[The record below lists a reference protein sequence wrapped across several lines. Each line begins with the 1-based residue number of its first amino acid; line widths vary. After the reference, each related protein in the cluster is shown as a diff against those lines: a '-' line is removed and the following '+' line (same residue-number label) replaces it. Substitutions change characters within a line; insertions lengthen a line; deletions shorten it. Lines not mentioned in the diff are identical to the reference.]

1 MNDDPSVRAPDPH
14 TPTVSLSNR
23 HRWSVCPASAVL
35 PQVRTPS
42 GPSAQEGT
50 AAHTVAEWAVQRAF
64 QSANVADVA
73 PTVEPPPG
81 LDGFDY
87 SAAGLAAW
95 RADVATF
102 AQTYAKAARALTGP
116 GQAFAMPEL
125 KFNRFERHGVTVLG
139 VADLVAWN
147 SASKHAVIGDYKF
160 GRSPV
165 GCGTASDPNEQVAA
179 AAVLFDAQFA
189 NLGAQSFS
197 LFVYQPR
204 IRYGE
209 AWQEIRGLDRA
220 WLDAQTAK
228 LDAELAAVALAAD
241 AVALG
246 DTPTAVP
253 GEQCKYCPSARFC
266 PASATYGATALAVD
280 AGRRAVVDLTASEV
294 MALWS
299 QRAAFKQF
307 EDDLRERV
315 RFLHEIGD
323 PAVTTRRRAGATM
336 WVNPVAAAEALMLAD
351 RYDLLQPPSVDKARA
366 ALGAQVDAL
375 TTRAPDVLT
384 FVSTDGK
391 QPERAANAF
400 AKYLPN
406 NA

>member
-1 MNDDPSVRAPDPH
+1 MSGDPSIRTPDPSN
-14 TPTVSLSNR
+14 PTVSLSNR
-23 HRWSVCPASAVL
+23 HRWGVCPASAVL

-42 GPSAQEGT
+42 GPSALEGT
-50 AAHTVAEWAVQRAF
+50 AAHTVAEWAVQRTF
-64 QSANVADVA
+64 QSANVADAA

-87 SAAGLAAW
+87 SQAGRAAW
-95 RADVATF
+95 QADVVTF
-102 AQTYAKAARALTGP
+102 AQTYATSARALTGN
-116 GQAFAMPEL
+116 GQSFAMPEL
-125 KFNRFERHGVTVLG
+125 KFNRFERHGVAVLG
-139 VADLVAWN
+139 IADLVAWN
-147 SASKHAVIGDYKF
+147 AATKHAVIGDYKF

-165 GCGTASDPNEQVAA
+165 GCGTATDPNEQVSA
-179 AAVLFDAQFA
+179 AAVLFDSQFA

-204 IRYGE
+204 IRHGE
-209 AWQEIRGLDRA
+209 AWQEVRGLDRA
-220 WLDAQTAK
+220 WLDTQAAK

-266 PASATYGATALAVD
+266 SAAANYGATALAVD
-280 AGRRAVVDLTASEV
+280 AGRRAVVDLTPAEV
-294 MALWS
+294 MALWT
-299 QRAAFKQF
+299 QRTAFKQF

-323 PAVTTRRRAGATM
+323 PAVTTRRRAGAMM
-336 WVNPVAAAEALMLAD
+336 WANPVAAAEALMLAD

-366 ALGAQVDAL
+366 ALGPQVDAL

-400 AKYLPN
+400 AKYLPQ

>member
-1 MNDDPSVRAPDPH
+1 MNDDPSVRNPDPAN
-14 TPTVSLSNR
+14 PNVSLSTR

-42 GPSAQEGT
+42 GPSALEGT

-64 QSANVADVA
+64 QSANVADAA
-73 PTVEPPPG
+73 PVVEPPSG

-87 SAAGLAAW
+87 SAAGRAAW
-95 RADVATF
+95 QADVATF
-102 AQTYAKAARALTGP
+102 AQTYAKAARALTGN
-116 GQAFAMPEL
+116 GLAFAMPEL
-125 KFNRFERHGVTVLG
+125 KFERFERHGVTVLG
-139 VADLVAWN
+139 IADLVAWN
-147 SASKHAVIGDYKF
+147 SATKHAVIGDYKF

-165 GCGTASDPNEQVAA
+165 GCGTAGEPNEQVAA

-189 NLGAQSFS
+189 NLGAQQFS

-204 IRYGE
+204 IRHGE
-209 AWQEIRGLDRA
+209 PWQEIRGLDRG

-228 LDAELAAVALAAD
+228 LDAELAAIALAAD

-280 AGRRAVVDLTASEV
+280 AGRRAVVDLSPAEV

-299 QRAAFKQF
+299 QRSAFKQF
-307 EDDLRERV
+307 EDDLRELV

-336 WVNPVAAAEALMLAD
+336 WANPAAAAEALMLAD

-366 ALGAQVDAL
+366 ALGPQIDAL